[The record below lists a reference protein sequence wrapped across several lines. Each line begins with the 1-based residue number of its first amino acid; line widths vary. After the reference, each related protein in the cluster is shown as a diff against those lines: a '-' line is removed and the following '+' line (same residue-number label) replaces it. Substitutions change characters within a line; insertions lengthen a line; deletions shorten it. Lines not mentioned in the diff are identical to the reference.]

1 MSGSGDMKS
10 IAAVQMASGP
20 QLQANLMEAGRLVGE
35 AAEAGAGMVVLP
47 EMFAIM
53 GKSDAARVQL
63 TEDEGNGP
71 IQDCLARLARQHKV
85 WIVAGTIPLRSAQE
99 GRPYA
104 ACLLYDD
111 HGQVIARY
119 DKIHLFDVTVGDE
132 AEVYT
137 ESHTNYP
144 GERVVV
150 VDTPFGRLG
159 LSVCYD
165 LRFPELY
172 RELSRQGA
180 EILVIPSAFTE
191 ITGQAH
197 WEALLRAR
205 AIENLCYV
213 VAAAQGG
220 YHVSGRTTYGHSMVV
235 DYWGRVRGQLNKGSG
250 IVLLEPDLPA
260 QRVMR
265 QRFPVLGHRR
275 LVSGNIASE
284 PCCG

>member
-159 LSVCYD
+159 LTVCYD

-250 IVLLEPDLPA
+250 IVLLDPDLPA

-265 QRFPVLGHRR
+265 QRFPVLSHRR